1 MQDEL
6 DRVPADT
13 IFYSE
18 AFERVFDVLQPRAP
32 KMRAV
37 ICRLS
42 VMSEASFKNPSDAL
56 KKRRYRAF
64 KKWNEI
70 RSKAQNFFRN
80 QLAMGRLNF
89 YQRDPVTG
97 EKLRLHPDLFLSK
110 YAFNRFSPHPL
121 DPPIF
126 LIKADFET
134 LVENCS
140 KASSSELSLVPST
153 RKSAR
158 KRSGGRTHY
167 DWIDIEAFV
176 SNKMHENGDFD
187 KGLRGW
193 QALADLLELIE
204 DYLQRRNEPV
214 PTRSVLY
221 DRVRRMVVR
230 WRGKQSS
237 SGD

>member
-56 KKRRYRAF
+56 KKRRYGAF

-110 YAFNRFSPHPL
+110 YAFNRFSPDPL

-126 LIKADFET
+126 FIKADFET
-134 LVENCS
+134 WLENCS
-140 KASSSELSLVPST
+140 KGLASELSPVL
-153 RKSAR
+153 
-158 KRSGGRTHY
+158 GRTKAQGS
-167 DWIDIEAFV
+167 EAAAV
-176 SNKMHENGDFD
+176 RLVTIGSISRHLCPIKCMKMVISIRACAVGKLWPICSN
-187 KGLRGW
+187 
-193 QALADLLELIE
+193 
-204 DYLQRRNEPV
+204 
-214 PTRSVLY
+214 
-221 DRVRRMVVR
+221 
-230 WRGKQSS
+230 
-237 SGD
+237 